1 MNYQQQIK
9 LRAWLRRPLWTYAFL
24 GIQTAVFL
32 MMELFPRLEIP
43 YYAGMYGPYL
53 VHFNEWWRLVTP
65 IFIHFGLM
73 HFVMNSLILYFM
85 GQQIEAIYGHWRF
98 FLIYM
103 FSGIMGNTASFAF
116 NEANVLSGG
125 ASTSIFG
132 LFGALFILGFHFKHN
147 PAIQQLVRHFLL
159 FIVLTFVFG
168 LLDTFVDVWG
178 HVGGLIGGLVLGNVL
193 GLPKQQTSYSIHQ
206 RILSTLVFVFLFVI
220 CILLGLKKYGL
231 LV

>member
-73 HFVMNSLILYFM
+73 HFVMNSLILYR
-85 GQQIEAIYGHWRF
+85 GNLWPLAF
-98 FLIYM
+98 FLDLYVQRDN
-103 FSGIMGNTASFAF
+103 G
-116 NEANVLSGG
+116 
-125 ASTSIFG
+125 
-132 LFGALFILGFHFKHN
+132 K
-147 PAIQQLVRHFLL
+147 
-159 FIVLTFVFG
+159 
-168 LLDTFVDVWG
+168 
-178 HVGGLIGGLVLGNVL
+178 
-193 GLPKQQTSYSIHQ
+193 YSK
-206 RILSTLVFVFLFVI
+206 LCF
-220 CILLGLKKYGL
+220 
-231 LV
+231 

>member
-9 LRAWLRRPLWTYAFL
+9 LRVWLRRPLWTYAFL

-168 LLDTFVDVWG
+168 LLDTSVDVWG

>member
-1 MNYQQQIK
+1 M
-9 LRAWLRRPLWTYAFL
+9 LL

-73 HFVMNSLILYFM
+73 HFVMNSLILYLWGSKSRQSM
-85 GQQIEAIYGHWRF
+85 AIGV
-98 FLIYM
+98 FLDYM

-159 FIVLTFVFG
+159 FIVLTFV
-168 LLDTFVDVWG
+168 
-178 HVGGLIGGLVLGNVL
+178 
-193 GLPKQQTSYSIHQ
+193 
-206 RILSTLVFVFLFVI
+206 LVFWIPL
-220 CILLGLKKYGL
+220 
-231 LV
+231 